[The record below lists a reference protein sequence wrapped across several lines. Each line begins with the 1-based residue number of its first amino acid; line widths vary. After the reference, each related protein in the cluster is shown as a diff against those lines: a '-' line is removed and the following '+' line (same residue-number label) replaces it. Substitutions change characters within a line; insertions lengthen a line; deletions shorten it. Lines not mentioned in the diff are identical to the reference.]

1 MLSAVILVLPPCIR
15 VEVSAQAVS
24 PLKSGLSC
32 RCAACGKGPLFSGY
46 LTLVKNCAVCGHGW
60 AETDT
65 GDGAAVFV
73 IFIVGAVIGGL
84 ALWTEMRF
92 APPVWL
98 HLLLWLPLT
107 LILSFGL
114 LRPLKATLV
123 ALIYHNKAGLGVTD
137 DD

>member
-1 MLSAVILVLPPCIR
+1 
-15 VEVSAQAVS
+15 
-24 PLKSGLSC
+24 
-32 RCAACGKGPLFSGY
+32 LFSGY
-46 LTLVKNCAVCGHGW
+46 LTLVKNCAVCGHPW
-60 AETDT
+60 AETDI

-84 ALWTEMRF
+84 ALWTEMHF

>member
-1 MLSAVILVLPPCIR
+1 
-15 VEVSAQAVS
+15 VSL
-24 PLKSGLSC
+24 LKNSLAC
-32 RCAACGKGPLFSGY
+32 RCPACGQGALFSSY
-46 LTLVKNCAVCGHGW
+46 LTLVKNCAVCGHPW

-73 IFIVGAVIGGL
+73 ILIAGAMIGAL

-107 LILSFGL
+107 LILSLGL
-114 LRPLKATLV
+114 LRPFKSVLV
-123 ALIYHNKAGLGVTD
+123 ALIYHTNAGLGSHD
-137 DD
+137 HD